1 MSDFAF
7 PWEKLAMKN
16 APVPSGLSLR
26 DIQAYT
32 SLRNIYSA
40 YHDGKIDRDTAS
52 KEKQEI
58 IRAYKENQ
66 QAEKL
71 IDFHAKMYKL
81 TEAAKIQFKKDQTI
95 ENAMKLYYAMDG
107 IEKTII

>member
-32 SLRNIYSA
+32 SLRNIYAA
-40 YHDGKIDRDTAS
+40 YHDEKIDRETAS

-58 IRAYKENQ
+58 VKAYKEHQ
-66 QAEKL
+66 EKEKL
-71 IDFHAKMYKL
+71 IDYHVELTKMTESVKSEL
-81 TEAAKIQFKKDQTI
+81 RKNPTIEAAIRFCNI
-95 ENAMKLYYAMDG
+95 IDG
-107 IEKTII
+107 IERPMI

>member
-1 MSDFAF
+1 MPDFSF

-32 SLRNIYSA
+32 SLRNIYAA

-58 IRAYKENQ
+58 IRAYKESQ
-66 QAEKL
+66 QNEKL
-71 IDFHAKMYKL
+71 IDYHVELNRMTESAKSMFRKNP
-81 TEAAKIQFKKDQTI
+81 TI
-95 ENAMKLYYAMDG
+95 ENAMKLCNVIDG
-107 IEKTII
+107 IERPMI

>member
-1 MSDFAF
+1 MPDFSF

-16 APVPSGLSLR
+16 KPVPSGLSLR

-32 SLRNIYSA
+32 SLRNIYAA

-52 KEKQEI
+52 KEKREI

-66 QAEKL
+66 EAEKL

-81 TEAAKIQFKKDQTI
+81 TEAAKIKFKKNPTVD
-95 ENAMKLYYAMDG
+95 NAMELYYVIDG
-107 IEKTII
+107 VEK